1 MTKLGKVNNF
11 PNGKAISKLGLW
23 FQMCRPLN
31 SDTDVFPTEICL
43 YIKKGKNPMI
53 YSPGSLQ
60 DFVLQLQNMAM
71 NQKFSA
77 ILV

>member
-23 FQMCRPLN
+23 SQMCRPLN
-31 SDTDVFPTEICL
+31 SDADVFPTEICL
-43 YIKKGKNPMI
+43 YIKRKKPTHDLQ
-53 YSPGSLQ
+53 SLQ
-60 DFVLQLQNMAM
+60 GSVLQLQHMAM
-71 NQKFSA
+71 NQNFSA